1 MIFVA
6 PLALVALVALPL
18 LWWLLRV
25 TPPAPRREIFPAISL
40 LLGLHP
46 TEETP
51 ARTPWWLLLLRLVA
65 AALVILALARP
76 VLDSAGSMAG
86 SGPVLLVIDNGWA
99 AAADWPRRMQ
109 MANTVLDRAA
119 RAGRS
124 VALLATAAGETGAAP
139 KATAPMPVTDLRS
152 QLGALRPEPWPSDRA
167 AAVPRDWTYPG
178 TDVVY
183 IADGLQDGSDFPAFD
198 QRLSALGKVSEF
210 CCLIPPKLLLPPL
223 IEADRM
229 AVRVARASGDKPDT
243 AVVLAQEGDGR
254 TMARA
259 DVHLAADETAG
270 QALAVKLGR
279 LAAALHGQ
287 GFVHRDFYACHVFVD
302 KEHEKDASSTG
313 GRDARPTR
321 ARDVRDMASAGG
333 MSATLE
339 LYLIDLA
346 RVFRPRW
353 RQFRWRVKDLAQLK
367 YSMPVNWV
375 NEHWGHLLDG
385 YLDALAEHCRKQRG
399 SGTRPATRGRDA
411 MNADRLSHAIDHK
424 LAEMVRRAA
433 RRRAIAGQPTA
444 QGGRSA

>member
-1 MIFVA
+1 LDK
-6 PLALVALVALPL
+6 PGLEHRRRTRLELADGRGTVRELYLKRYEDEGFWPKLGR
-18 LWWLLRV
+18 WLTYGRGKSPG
-25 TPPAPRREIFPAISL
+25 TCEF
-40 LLGLHP
+40 
-46 TEETP
+46 
-51 ARTPWWLLLLRLVA
+51 
-65 AALVILALARP
+65 
-76 VLDSAGSMAG
+76 
-86 SGPVLLVIDNGWA
+86 DNIRA
-99 AAADWPRRMQ
+99 
-109 MANTVLDRAA
+109 VRAA
-119 RAGRS
+119 GVPTMQEVICGQRGGLLSRCRSYVIVTAVPGRS
-124 VALLATAAGETGAAP
+124 LEKCAEEL
-139 KATAPMPVTDLRS
+139 
-152 QLGALRPEPWPSDRA
+152 
-167 AAVPRDWTYPG
+167 
-178 TDVVY
+178 
-183 IADGLQDGSDFPAFD
+183 
-198 QRLSALGKVSEF
+198 
-210 CCLIPPKLLLPPL
+210 
-223 IEADRM
+223 
-229 AVRVARASGDKPDT
+229 
-243 AVVLAQEGDGR
+243 
-254 TMARA
+254 
-259 DVHLAADETAG
+259 LAADETAG